1 MNRRPRWLLAPL
13 LASAITLVACGAE
26 TPPAETAALAD
37 EGEVVVEPGD
47 RAGASRADLAG
58 GETTTPNADQDDEAA
73 MPLLTLTRL
82 ENVTGEDGRGAE
94 HVTSAAIAFD
104 LDAHRFPP
112 RASDPVLHVGQ
123 LALHRYTHPRIGVL
137 RFVLAEDALPP
148 DGTDVFA
155 QYGDDTETRL
165 ALGVI
170 SRAAIGAAQ

>member
-1 MNRRPRWLLAPL
+1 MLAL
-13 LASAITLVACGAE
+13 TLALGGTLGACGAD
-26 TPPAETAALAD
+26 TPPVTTSAL
-37 EGEVVVEPGD
+37 EGEGDVVVEPND
-47 RAGASRADLAG
+47 RAGTSRADLAG
-58 GETTTPNADQDDEAA
+58 GQVATANPDQDDEDV

-82 ENVTGEDGRGAE
+82 ENVTAEDGRGAE
-94 HVTSAAIAFD
+94 RAAPAAIAFD

-148 DGTDVFA
+148 DGTDAFA
-155 QYGDDTETRL
+155 QYGEDAETRVE
-165 ALGVI
+165 LGVI